1 MPCSHL
7 LHMPP
12 LSSGQSKAK
21 QHATQSAAEE
31 VLQKLLLHVQAN
43 LPGTAAEHHAK
54 LRPHKCTA
62 AYEWTSQY

>member
-1 MPCSHL
+1 MTTPRSHL
-7 LHMPP
+7 LHTPP

-43 LPGTAAEHHAK
+43 LPGAAAE
-54 LRPHKCTA
+54 R
-62 AYEWTSQY
+62 